1 MKSEH
6 EEKFK
11 WKRYIAIDMQLMR
24 ENNLSFEKWALLENI
39 YFQSNND
46 YHACF
51 ASKPSLAEYLLIS
64 RRQIFKIIAELESGG
79 LIAKTELGHLK
90 VTRKWIDLSSETTSA
105 KNALPVQNL
114 HQNSA
119 KIALPP
125 VQKMHPKK
133 DIYKRENKRYINT
146 PLVIPNCS
154 INFPLLQAFIKHR
167 EELKRPFTQTA
178 FNYFVSNLETL
189 QSDGHDIEVLITRAM
204 RKGWQD
210 IYLSDQPQ
218 RDSKK
223 VKRSKGEELQQFLN
237 EHGYSN
243 IFDAI
248 EDMNTG

>member
-1 MKSEH
+1 MKPEH

-11 WKRYIAIDMQLMR
+11 WKRYVAIDMQLMR

-51 ASKPSLAEYLLIS
+51 ASKPTLADYLLVS

-79 LIAKTELGHLK
+79 LIAKTELGHLR

-119 KIALPP
+119 EIALPP

-133 DIYKRENKRYINT
+133 DIY
-146 PLVIPNCS
+146 
-154 INFPLLQAFIKHR
+154 
-167 EELKRPFTQTA
+167 
-178 FNYFVSNLETL
+178 
-189 QSDGHDIEVLITRAM
+189 
-204 RKGWQD
+204 
-210 IYLSDQPQ
+210 
-218 RDSKK
+218 
-223 VKRSKGEELQQFLN
+223 
-237 EHGYSN
+237 
-243 IFDAI
+243 
-248 EDMNTG
+248 